1 MSGGSCL
8 KAGQARRV
16 RARASR
22 DGGACA
28 ARPAFSTR
36 LRVLWLEAEQL
47 LGLVR
52 RHKEGRVAEG
62 EEALAETRVTRPVTR
77 PPLPSTSTIPTSTST
92 IPTSTSTTTTSTS
105 TSTSTTSTTST
116 STTSTT
122 STTYLGNLHA
132 RLGVVGGHLHVG
144 HPRRRAAQLRQLH
157 VPARRAKAVQRRGR
171 QWRRRRVRRRT

>member
-62 EEALAETRVTRPVTR
+62 EEALVETRVTRPVTR
-77 PPLPSTSTIPTSTST
+77 PPLPSTSTTPSSTSTST
-92 IPTSTSTTTTSTS
+92 TSTSTTTTSTS

-116 STTSTT
+116 TTSTT

-157 VPARRAKAVQRRGR
+157 VPARRARAVQRRGR

>member
-77 PPLPSTSTIPTSTST
+77 PPLPSTST